1 MRGRETKRELLRPIT
16 DADTKLRHKQDR
28 QTSKLLLLNELYNNN
43 VIICKNQKSSIKQF
57 KQISGNYVIIK

>member
-43 VIICKNQKSSIKQF
+43 VIICKNQKYSIKQF

>member
-1 MRGRETKRELLRPIT
+1 MRGRETKRELLRPII

-43 VIICKNQKSSIKQF
+43 VIICKNQKYSIKQF

>member
-43 VIICKNQKSSIKQF
+43 VIICKNQKYSVKQF